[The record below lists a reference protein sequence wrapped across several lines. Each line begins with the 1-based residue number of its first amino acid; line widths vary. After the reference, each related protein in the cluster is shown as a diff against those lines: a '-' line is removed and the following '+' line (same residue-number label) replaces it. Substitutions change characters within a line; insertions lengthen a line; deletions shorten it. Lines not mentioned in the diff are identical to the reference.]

1 MFSLF
6 IGIICII
13 GLVIGTI
20 LSVSDF
26 GIFFDAPAFGIVIVG
41 AFLYCIAAGGD
52 AADRIEN
59 FGIGA
64 VRFGWLGFFIGI
76 IIMSASNIIISL
88 DNIGPALAVALL
100 TPFYGYF
107 IKILT
112 NVIVYRMDYNKLI
125 EELNEEKLKN
135 ENYK

>member
-6 IGIICII
+6 IGIFCII

-26 GIFFDAPAFGIVIVG
+26 GVFFDAPAFGIVLVG
-41 AFLYCIAAGGD
+41 AFLYSIAAGGETI
-52 AADRIEN
+52 DRIEN

-107 IKILT
+107 IQIIT
-112 NVIVYRMDYNKLI
+112 NVMVNKMDYNKFVEDLD
-125 EELNEEKLKN
+125 EQN
-135 ENYK
+135 

>member
-6 IGIICII
+6 IGIFCII

-26 GIFFDAPAFGIVIVG
+26 GVFFDAPAFGIVLVG
-41 AFLYCIAAGGD
+41 ASLYSIASGGEIT
-52 AADRIEN
+52 DRIEN

-64 VRFGWLGFFIGI
+64 VRFGWLSLFIGI
-76 IIMSASNIIISL
+76 IIISASNIIISL
-88 DNIGPALAVALL
+88 NNIGPALAVALL

-107 IKILT
+107 IQIIT
-112 NVIVYRMDYNKLI
+112 NVVVNKMDYNKFV
-125 EELNEEKLKN
+125 EELDDQN
-135 ENYK
+135 

>member
-6 IGIICII
+6 IGIFCII

-26 GIFFDAPAFGIVIVG
+26 GVFFDTPAFGIVLVG
-41 AFLYCIAAGGD
+41 AFLYSIASGGEIT
-52 AADRIEN
+52 DRIEN

-64 VRFGWLGFFIGI
+64 VRFGWLGLFIGI

-107 IKILT
+107 IQIIT
-112 NVIVYRMDYNKLI
+112 NVVVNKMDYNKFV
-125 EELNEEKLKN
+125 EELDDQN
-135 ENYK
+135 

>member
-6 IGIICII
+6 IGIFCII

-20 LSVSDF
+20 LSVSNV
-26 GIFFDAPAFGIVIVG
+26 GVFFDAPAFGIVLVG
-41 AFLYCIAAGGD
+41 AFLYSIASGGEIT
-52 AADRIEN
+52 DRIEN

-64 VRFGWLGFFIGI
+64 VRFGWLGLFIGI

-107 IKILT
+107 IQIIT
-112 NVIVYRMDYNKLI
+112 NVVVNKMDYNKFV
-125 EELNEEKLKN
+125 EELDDQN
-135 ENYK
+135 

>member
-41 AFLYCIAAGGD
+41 AFLYCIAAGGE
-52 AADRIEN
+52 AVDRIEN

-125 EELNEEKLKN
+125 EELNEEKL
-135 ENYK
+135 ES

>member
-1 MFSLF
+1 MRAEYPNQLDYS
-6 IGIICII
+6 
-13 GLVIGTI
+13 GL
-20 LSVSDF
+20 
-26 GIFFDAPAFGIVIVG
+26 
-41 AFLYCIAAGGD
+41 AG
-52 AADRIEN
+52 RVFQFRN
-59 FGIGA
+59 NPRIGA

-125 EELNEEKLKN
+125 EELNEEKL
-135 ENYK
+135 EN

>member
-6 IGIICII
+6 IGLFCII

-26 GIFFDAPAFGIVIVG
+26 GVFFDAPAFGIVLVG
-41 AFLYCIAAGGD
+41 AFLYSIASGGEIT
-52 AADRIEN
+52 DRIEN

-64 VRFGWLGFFIGI
+64 VRFGWLGLFIGI

-107 IKILT
+107 IQIIT
-112 NVIVYRMDYNKLI
+112 NVVVNKMDYNNFV
-125 EELNEEKLKN
+125 EELDDQN
-135 ENYK
+135 

>member
-6 IGIICII
+6 IGIFCII

-26 GIFFDAPAFGIVIVG
+26 GVFFDAPAFGIVLVG
-41 AFLYCIAAGGD
+41 AFLYSIASGGEIT
-52 AADRIEN
+52 DRIEN

-64 VRFGWLGFFIGI
+64 VRFGWLGLFIGI

-88 DNIGPALAVALL
+88 DNIGPALAVTLL
-100 TPFYGYF
+100 TPFYGYL
-107 IKILT
+107 IQIIT
-112 NVIVYRMDYNKLI
+112 NVAVNKMDYNKFV
-125 EELNEEKLKN
+125 EELDDQN
-135 ENYK
+135 

>member
-6 IGIICII
+6 IGIFCII

-26 GIFFDAPAFGIVIVG
+26 GIFFDAPAFGIVLVG
-41 AFLYCIAAGGD
+41 AFLYSIASGGEIT
-52 AADRIEN
+52 DRIEN

-64 VRFGWLGFFIGI
+64 VRFGWLGLFIGI

-100 TPFYGYF
+100 TPFLWLFYS
-107 IKILT
+107 
-112 NVIVYRMDYNKLI
+112 NNH
-125 EELNEEKLKN
+125 
-135 ENYK
+135 

>member
-6 IGIICII
+6 IGIFCII

-26 GIFFDAPAFGIVIVG
+26 GVFFDAPAFGIVLVG
-41 AFLYCIAAGGD
+41 AFLYSITSGGEIT
-52 AADRIEN
+52 DRIEN

-64 VRFGWLGFFIGI
+64 VRFGWLSLFIGI
-76 IIMSASNIIISL
+76 IIISASNIIISL
-88 DNIGPALAVALL
+88 NNIGPALAVALL

-107 IKILT
+107 IQIIT
-112 NVIVYRMDYNKLI
+112 NVVVNKMDYNKFV
-125 EELNEEKLKN
+125 EELDDQN
-135 ENYK
+135 

>member
-125 EELNEEKLKN
+125 EDLNEEKLNN

>member
-6 IGIICII
+6 IGMFCII

-26 GIFFDAPAFGIVIVG
+26 GVFFDAPAFGIVLVG
-41 AFLYCIAAGGD
+41 AFLYSIASGGEIT
-52 AADRIEN
+52 DRIEN

-64 VRFGWLGFFIGI
+64 VRFGWLGLFIGI

-107 IKILT
+107 IQIIT
-112 NVIVYRMDYNKLI
+112 NVVVNKIDYNKFV
-125 EELNEEKLKN
+125 EELDDQN
-135 ENYK
+135 

>member
-1 MFSLF
+1 MFSLY
-6 IGIICII
+6 IGIFCII

-26 GIFFDAPAFGIVIVG
+26 GVFFDAPAFGIVLVG
-41 AFLYCIAAGGD
+41 AFIYSIASGGEIT
-52 AADRIEN
+52 DRIEN

-64 VRFGWLGFFIGI
+64 VRFGWLGLFIGI

-107 IKILT
+107 IQIIT
-112 NVIVYRMDYNKLI
+112 NVVVNKMDYNKFV
-125 EELNEEKLKN
+125 EELDDKN
-135 ENYK
+135 

>member
-6 IGIICII
+6 IGIFCII

-26 GIFFDAPAFGIVIVG
+26 GVFFDAPAFGIVLVG
-41 AFLYCIAAGGD
+41 AFLYSIASGGEIT
-52 AADRIEN
+52 DRIEN

-64 VRFGWLGFFIGI
+64 VRFGWLGLFIGI
-76 IIMSASNIIISL
+76 IIISASNIIISL

-107 IKILT
+107 IQIVT
-112 NVIVYRMDYNKLI
+112 NVVVNKMDYNKFVEDLDDQ
-125 EELNEEKLKN
+125 N
-135 ENYK
+135 

>member
-6 IGIICII
+6 IGIFCII

-26 GIFFDAPAFGIVIVG
+26 GVFFDAPAFGIVLVG
-41 AFLYCIAAGGD
+41 AFLYSIASGGEIT
-52 AADRIEN
+52 DRIEN

-64 VRFGWLGFFIGI
+64 VRFGWLGFLIGI
-76 IIMSASNIIISL
+76 IIMSASNIIIAL

-107 IKILT
+107 IQIIT
-112 NVIVYRMDYNKLI
+112 NVVVNKMDYNKFV
-125 EELNEEKLKN
+125 EELDDQN
-135 ENYK
+135 

>member
-6 IGIICII
+6 IGIFCII

-26 GIFFDAPAFGIVIVG
+26 RVFFDVPAFGIVLVG
-41 AFLYCIAAGGD
+41 AFLYSIASGGEIT
-52 AADRIEN
+52 DRIEN

-64 VRFGWLGFFIGI
+64 VRFGWLGLFIGI

-107 IKILT
+107 IQIIT
-112 NVIVYRMDYNKLI
+112 NVVVNKMDYNKFV
-125 EELNEEKLKN
+125 EELDDQN
-135 ENYK
+135 

>member
-1 MFSLF
+1 MFE
-6 IGIICII
+6 
-13 GLVIGTI
+13 IGTI

-64 VRFGWLGFFIGI
+64 VRFGWLGFLIGI

-107 IKILT
+107 IKILS
-112 NVIVYRMDYNKLI
+112 NVIVNRMDYNKLI
-125 EELNEEKLKN
+125 EELNEEKL
-135 ENYK
+135 ES

>member
-13 GLVIGTI
+13 GLVTGTI

-41 AFLYCIAAGGD
+41 AFLYCIAAGGE

-125 EELNEEKLKN
+125 EELNEEKL
-135 ENYK
+135 EN

>member
-6 IGIICII
+6 IGIFCII

-26 GIFFDAPAFGIVIVG
+26 GVFFDAPAFGIVLVG
-41 AFLYCIAAGGD
+41 AFLYSITSGGEIT
-52 AADRIEN
+52 DRIEN

-64 VRFGWLGFFIGI
+64 VRFGWLGLFIGI
-76 IIMSASNIIISL
+76 IIISASNIIISL
-88 DNIGPALAVALL
+88 NNIGPALAVALL

-107 IKILT
+107 IQIIT
-112 NVIVYRMDYNKLI
+112 NVVVNKMDYNKFV
-125 EELNEEKLKN
+125 EELDDQK
-135 ENYK
+135 

>member
-6 IGIICII
+6 IGIFCII

-26 GIFFDAPAFGIVIVG
+26 GVFFDAPAFGIVLVG
-41 AFLYCIAAGGD
+41 AFLYSIASGGEIT
-52 AADRIEN
+52 DRIEN

-64 VRFGWLGFFIGI
+64 VRFGWLGLFIGI

-107 IKILT
+107 IQIIT
-112 NVIVYRMDYNKLI
+112 NVVVNKMYYNKFVK
-125 EELNEEKLKN
+125 ELDDQN
-135 ENYK
+135 

>member
-6 IGIICII
+6 IGIFCII

-26 GIFFDAPAFGIVIVG
+26 GVFFDAPAFGIVLVG
-41 AFLYCIAAGGD
+41 AFLYSITSGGEIT
-52 AADRIEN
+52 DRIEN

-64 VRFGWLGFFIGI
+64 VRFGWLSLFIGI
-76 IIMSASNIIISL
+76 IIISASNIIISL
-88 DNIGPALAVALL
+88 NNIGPALAVALL

-107 IKILT
+107 IQIIT
-112 NVIVYRMDYNKLI
+112 NVVVNKMDYNKFV
-125 EELNEEKLKN
+125 EELDDQK
-135 ENYK
+135 

>member
-41 AFLYCIAAGGD
+41 AFLYCIAAGGE
-52 AADRIEN
+52 AVDRIEN

-125 EELNEEKLKN
+125 EELNEEKL
-135 ENYK
+135 EN

>member
-6 IGIICII
+6 IGIIGII
-13 GLVIGTI
+13 GLVIGAI
-20 LSVSDF
+20 ISGSDF
-26 GIFFDAPAFGIVIVG
+26 GIFFDAPAFVVVVVG
-41 AFLYCIAAGGD
+41 AFFYSVAAGGD
-52 AADRIEN
+52 AADRFEN
-59 FGIGA
+59 FGNGA
-64 VRFGWLGFFIGI
+64 VRFGWLGFLIGI
-76 IIMSASNIIISL
+76 IMMSASNIIISL

-125 EELNEEKLKN
+125 EELNEEKL
-135 ENYK
+135 EN

>member
-6 IGIICII
+6 IGIFCII
-13 GLVIGTI
+13 GLIIGTI

-26 GIFFDAPAFGIVIVG
+26 GVFFDAPAFGIVLVG
-41 AFLYCIAAGGD
+41 AFLYSIASGGEIT
-52 AADRIEN
+52 DRIEN

-64 VRFGWLGFFIGI
+64 VRFGWLGLFIGI

-107 IKILT
+107 IQIIT
-112 NVIVYRMDYNKLI
+112 NVVVNKMDYNKFVEGLD
-125 EELNEEKLKN
+125 NQN
-135 ENYK
+135 

>member
-6 IGIICII
+6 IGIFCII

-26 GIFFDAPAFGIVIVG
+26 GVFFDAPAFGIVLVG
-41 AFLYCIAAGGD
+41 AFLYSIASGGEIT
-52 AADRIEN
+52 DRIEN

-64 VRFGWLGFFIGI
+64 VRFGWLGLFIGI

-107 IKILT
+107 IQIIT
-112 NVIVYRMDYNKLI
+112 NVVVNKIDYNKFV
-125 EELNEEKLKN
+125 EEIDDQN
-135 ENYK
+135 

>member
-6 IGIICII
+6 IGIFCII

-26 GIFFDAPAFGIVIVG
+26 GVFFDAPAIGIVLVG
-41 AFLYCIAAGGD
+41 AFLYSIASGGEIT
-52 AADRIEN
+52 DRIEN

-64 VRFGWLGFFIGI
+64 VRFGWLGLFIGI

-107 IKILT
+107 IQIIT
-112 NVIVYRMDYNKLI
+112 NVVVNKIDYNKFV
-125 EELNEEKLKN
+125 EELDDQN
-135 ENYK
+135 

>member
-6 IGIICII
+6 IGIFCII

-20 LSVSDF
+20 LSVSHV
-26 GIFFDAPAFGIVIVG
+26 GVFFDAPAFGIVLVG
-41 AFLYCIAAGGD
+41 AFLYSIASGGEII
-52 AADRIEN
+52 DRIEN

-64 VRFGWLGFFIGI
+64 VRFGWLGLFIGI

-107 IKILT
+107 IQIIT
-112 NVIVYRMDYNKLI
+112 NVVVNKMDYNKFV
-125 EELNEEKLKN
+125 EELDDQN
-135 ENYK
+135 

>member
-6 IGIICII
+6 VGIFCII

-26 GIFFDAPAFGIVIVG
+26 GVFFDVPAFGIVLVG
-41 AFLYCIAAGGD
+41 AFLYSIASGGEIT
-52 AADRIEN
+52 DRIEN

-64 VRFGWLGFFIGI
+64 VRFGWLGLFIGI

-107 IKILT
+107 IQIIT
-112 NVIVYRMDYNKLI
+112 NVVVNKMDYNKFV
-125 EELNEEKLKN
+125 EELDDQN
-135 ENYK
+135 

>member
-1 MFSLF
+1 MLSLF
-6 IGIICII
+6 IGIFCII
-13 GLVIGTI
+13 GLVIGAI

-26 GIFFDAPAFGIVIVG
+26 GVFFDAPAFGIVLVG
-41 AFLYCIAAGGD
+41 AFLYSIASGGEIT
-52 AADRIEN
+52 DRIEN

-64 VRFGWLGFFIGI
+64 VRFGWLGLFIGI

-107 IKILT
+107 IQIIT
-112 NVIVYRMDYNKLI
+112 NVVVNKMDYNKFV
-125 EELNEEKLKN
+125 EELDDQN
-135 ENYK
+135 

>member
-1 MFSLF
+1 MLSLF

-26 GIFFDAPAFGIVIVG
+26 GVFFDVPALGIVLVG
-41 AFLYCIAAGGD
+41 AFLYSIAAGGETT
-52 AADRIEN
+52 DRIEN

-112 NVIVYRMDYNKLI
+112 NVIVNRMDYNKLI
-125 EELNEEKLKN
+125 EELNEEKL
-135 ENYK
+135 EN

>member
-6 IGIICII
+6 IGIFCII

-26 GIFFDAPAFGIVIVG
+26 GVFFDAPAFGIILVG
-41 AFLYCIAAGGD
+41 AFLYSIASGGEII
-52 AADRIEN
+52 DRIEN

-64 VRFGWLGFFIGI
+64 VRFGWLGLFIGI

-107 IKILT
+107 IQIIT
-112 NVIVYRMDYNKLI
+112 NVVVNKMDYNKFV
-125 EELNEEKLKN
+125 EELDDQN
-135 ENYK
+135 

>member
-1 MFSLF
+1 MLSLF
-6 IGIICII
+6 IGILCII
-13 GLVIGTI
+13 GLIIGTI

-26 GIFFDAPAFGIVIVG
+26 GVFFDAPAFGIVLVG
-41 AFLYCIAAGGD
+41 AFLYSIASGGEIT
-52 AADRIEN
+52 DRIEN

-64 VRFGWLGFFIGI
+64 VRFGWLGLFIGI

-107 IKILT
+107 IQIIT
-112 NVIVYRMDYNKLI
+112 NVVVNKMDYNKFV
-125 EELNEEKLKN
+125 EELDDKN
-135 ENYK
+135 

>member
-41 AFLYCIAAGGD
+41 AFLYSIAAGGE
-52 AADRIEN
+52 AVDRIEN

-76 IIMSASNIIISL
+76 IIMSASNIIVSL

-112 NVIVYRMDYNKLI
+112 NVVVNRMDYNKLI
-125 EELNEEKLKN
+125 EELNEEKL
-135 ENYK
+135 ES